1 MIAGGAGGG
10 ALLLAAVAFFMYRR
24 RSKRQSDGELPRF
37 SDIKPQAAAPVLA
50 PAPLLMTPSV
60 RTNLTFS
67 PCNAGDT
74 SHSEICAGLIQRT
87 LMWLRTQGLMHTA
100 SFIVW
105 RALTTHR
112 NSAGFQLQPT
122 GG

>member
-24 RSKRQSDGELPRF
+24 RSKRHSDGELPQF

-60 RTNLTFS
+60 RTQPLSRLNVAPGS
-67 PCNAGDT
+67 
-74 SHSEICAGLIQRT
+74 
-87 LMWLRTQGLMHTA
+87 
-100 SFIVW
+100 
-105 RALTTHR
+105 AL
-112 NSAGFQLQPT
+112 A
-122 GG
+122 

>member
-50 PAPLLMTPSV
+50 PAPMFSPPSV
-60 RTNLTFS
+60 RPDLTLKS
-67 PCNAGDT
+67 AVMR
-74 SHSEICAGLIQRT
+74 EISRIARVAICVRLA
-87 LMWLRTQGLMHTA
+87 
-100 SFIVW
+100 
-105 RALTTHR
+105 
-112 NSAGFQLQPT
+112 
-122 GG
+122 